1 MERTG
6 WILVTS
12 CLVALV
18 ASQGCPDDDL
28 NLKKWSDDATWNG
41 QVYEYIFLYLKY
53 VYAFGQVFRYI
64 VNMPHVLLVSNK
76 L

>member
-6 WILVTS
+6 WIFVTS

-41 QVYEYIFLYLKY
+41 QVYEYIF
-53 VYAFGQVFRYI
+53 I
-64 VNMPHVLLVSNK
+64 P
-76 L
+76 

>member
-6 WILVTS
+6 WIWVTS

-18 ASQGCPDDDL
+18 ASQGCPDEDL
-28 NLKKWSDDATWNG
+28 NLKKWSDDQLGMDRYMST
-41 QVYEYIFLYLKY
+41 FSCLKY